1 MYSKFAPKYAALAM
15 SVVAAISLA
24 GCKEQAAAV
33 QSGPQEVGVVTVE
46 TSSPIITTEL
56 SGRTSAYQ
64 VAEVRPQI
72 SGIIQKRIFTEGQMV
87 KEGEQLYQID
97 PALYEAAYE
106 EAVANYELARANA
119 RRSAQLV
126 KVNAVSKQDNDAA
139 QAQMKTARAAMKTA
153 KTNLDYTK
161 VQSPISGRVGRS
173 EVTPGALVNAYQT
186 FMTTVQQL
194 DPIYVDVRQTSSE
207 MLRLKHE
214 IAAGKVKA
222 NKDGAMEIT
231 LLMEDGSVYPQKGK
245 LTFTG
250 EEVDEGTGMVNLR
263 AIFPN
268 PDGDLLP
275 GMFVRARLE
284 EGARPDSVV
293 ISQRCVMRDPKGQ
306 AYVYVVTPENTIE
319 QRNVTAN
326 RVIGNNW
333 LIESGLNAG
342 EKVVIDG
349 IGKVR
354 IGAKVTIAQPA
365 AAAPAAQATAK

>member
-33 QSGPQEVGVVTVE
+33 QSGPQEVGVVMVE

-161 VQSPISGRVGRS
+161 VESPISGRVGRS

-222 NKDGAMEIT
+222 NKDGAMEVT

-333 LIESGLNAG
+333 LIESGLKAG

>member
-87 KEGEQLYQID
+87 KAGDQLYQID

-106 EAVANYELARANA
+106 EAVSNYELARANA

-222 NKDGAMEIT
+222 NKDGAMEVT

-333 LIESGLNAG
+333 LIESGLKAG